1 MSCYPTWFSTLCRRN
16 SPFRFFPF
24 GVLLPWQVRQHVCLQ
39 SAGLLLWLGWRGLC
53 YITWFSPMCHALP
66 QGLQLAQ
73 PSQLQATLGFFRSP
87 GVCPSASLVAW
98 VGLQPSPSFSGL
110 LLLRLLAGVGGVMH
124 PVSGA
129 PVAVVSAW
137 FAGAVTLLPFPYLR
151 VSVLLACGVSGVC
164 GLRRRSRLPFVV
176 RHGLGF
182 VDRVL
187 WPLVGPGTCCFLDP
201 SLGSSLSLP
210 GWLLA

>member
-1 MSCYPTWFSTLCRRN
+1 
-16 SPFRFFPF
+16 
-24 GVLLPWQVRQHVCLQ
+24 
-39 SAGLLLWLGWRGLC
+39 
-53 YITWFSPMCHALP
+53 
-66 QGLQLAQ
+66 
-73 PSQLQATLGFFRSP
+73 
-87 GVCPSASLVAW
+87 
-98 VGLQPSPSFSGL
+98 
-110 LLLRLLAGVGGVMH
+110 MH

-137 FAGAVTLLPFPYLR
+137 FAGEVTLLPFPYLR

-187 WPLVGPGTCCFLDP
+187 WPLVGPGTCYFLEP